1 MNRRESPRMD
11 VKLNCH
17 VAPMKAWPQGLCG
30 VTQNISR
37 NGVLMLCGAAAS
49 GDQPRVGEVVTVEI
63 ELPENPVFGRKCI
76 HCQATVVR
84 VSGNAGEPFQVAF
97 SVNQMKFTEY
107 AHPES
112 QVRGMEATAGNFPV

>member
-11 VKLNCH
+11 VKLKCH
-17 VAPMKAWPQGLCG
+17 VAPKKTWPQGLSG
-30 VTQNISR
+30 VTENISR
-37 NGVLMLCGAAAS
+37 NGVLMLCGEGS
-49 GDQPRVGEVVTVEI
+49 VGEQPRVGEVVTVEI

-84 VSGNAGEPFQVAF
+84 VSREDGQPFQVAF

-107 AHPES
+107 GNGALEFN
-112 QVRGMEATAGNFPV
+112 GIEAGAGNFPA